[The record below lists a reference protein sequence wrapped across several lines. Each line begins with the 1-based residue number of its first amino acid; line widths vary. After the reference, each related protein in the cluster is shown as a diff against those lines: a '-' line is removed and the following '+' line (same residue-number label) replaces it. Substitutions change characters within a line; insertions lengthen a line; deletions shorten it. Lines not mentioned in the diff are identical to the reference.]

1 MLRFVVHT
9 RAAVMLGQVDT
20 GAEAVVFTKPLAQVQ
35 VAADIGAGGIIE
47 ADVAGWRVCGT
58 LGNQVDR
65 TANTAALGGDAV
77 QKGVRPS
84 NTSTRSSAS
93 VVMICRGSTP
103 YRPL

>member
-77 QKGVRPS
+77 QKGVRALEHLDALECFGGDDLP
-84 NTSTRSSAS
+84 R
-93 VVMICRGSTP
+93 
-103 YRPL
+103 